1 MFRRRKPPA
10 LPAPPQRQGHPNPRI
25 EAEFQRIV
33 SLRRDVARKEAELDA
48 AQLEIPRLRKTAGQP
63 NRSFSRA
70 DAAWKQADALEARLP
85 VLATE
90 IQELH
95 DQITKAIEPFADD
108 DLLFL

>member
-10 LPAPPQRQGHPNPRI
+10 LPAPPQRQGHPNARI

-33 SLRRDVARKEAELDA
+33 SLRRDIARKEAELDA
-48 AQLEIPRLRKTAGQP
+48 APAEIDDLRRTAVHYGGATAKTCTA
-63 NRSFSRA
+63 
-70 DAAWKQADALEARLP
+70 QANALEARLP

-95 DQITKAIEPFADD
+95 DQIAKAIEPFDDD

>member
-10 LPAPPQRQGHPNPRI
+10 LLAPPARQGHPNARI

-33 SLRRDVARKEAELDA
+33 SLRRDVARKEAELDT
-48 AQLEIPRLRKTAGQP
+48 AQREIPRLRKKGGH
-63 NRSFSRA
+63 
-70 DAAWKQADALEARLP
+70 DAATRTAMVAREQADALEARLP

-95 DQITKAIEPFADD
+95 DQIAKAIEPFADD

>member
-1 MFRRRKPPA
+1 MFRRHKTPA
-10 LPAPPQRQGHPNPRI
+10 VPAAAQRQGHPDARI

-48 AQLEIPRLRKTAGQP
+48 APAEIDDLRRTAVYYGGATAKTCTT
-63 NRSFSRA
+63 
-70 DAAWKQADALEARLP
+70 QADALEARLP

-95 DQITKAIEPFADD
+95 DQIAKAIEPFADD